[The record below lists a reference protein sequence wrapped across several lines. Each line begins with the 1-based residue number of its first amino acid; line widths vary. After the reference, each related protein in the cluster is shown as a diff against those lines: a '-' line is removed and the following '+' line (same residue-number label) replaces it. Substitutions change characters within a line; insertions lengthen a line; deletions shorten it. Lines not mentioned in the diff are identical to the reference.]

1 MTRYFRA
8 LIVSALAVAT
18 LSGCAETALPQ
29 ATGKGTINA
38 INAMPGSPPVTFLI
52 EERFLGGVGYKEALG
67 AQPFDDL
74 SYNFNF
80 EYIVLGEAQ
89 STRVAT
95 QFIDMVADTDY
106 TLVITGSVAAPVLT
120 QWERPEREFDG
131 AETVFEA
138 AFAHLSPALGD
149 VDMYVGLTGTA
160 PILGEERAK
169 LSYGDQVPEIELETG
184 QYEVTLTARDDPAT
198 ILYQSHDTFLQARIS
213 YTIAIFDADPT
224 ITGNISV
231 RLMSSAGLTQELPDV
246 NFLPTLRTVHA
257 AFGTV
262 NFDIYRDQDF
272 SAPIFSDLGF
282 GQSSGDVPVD
292 EGIVP
297 YTYTEVGDP
306 TAIVNEETQ
315 LITRGLRTS
324 TFVGGQAGGNLTRI
338 VQIDNRRPID
348 THAKLRFIHTAFNFQ
363 ALDLYI
369 VEPGT
374 DITDRAPVIPNMI
387 FGFSS
392 DFSATLAGDFEVI
405 LTALDDKT
413 PLTAPIPLSLA
424 NGDVVEM
431 IILNTADP
439 LVPDVLMTAF

>member
-8 LIVSALAVAT
+8 LMVSALAVAT

-89 STRVAT
+89 STRIAT

-120 QWERPEREFDG
+120 QWERPEREIDG
-131 AETVFEA
+131 AETVLEA

-231 RLMSSAGLTQELPDV
+231 RLISSAGLTQELPDV

-262 NFDIYRDQDF
+262 NFDIYRDQNF

-282 GQSSGDVPVD
+282 GQSSGDVLVD

-374 DITDRAPVIPNMI
+374 DITDRPPLIPNMI

-439 LVPDVLMTAF
+439 LVPDVLITAF